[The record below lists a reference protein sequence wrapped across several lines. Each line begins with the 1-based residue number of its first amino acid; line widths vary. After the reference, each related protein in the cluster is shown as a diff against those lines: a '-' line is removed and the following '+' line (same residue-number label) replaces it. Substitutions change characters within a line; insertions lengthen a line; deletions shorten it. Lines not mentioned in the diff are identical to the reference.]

1 MDASKIKERVK
12 ELLVKSARGRSLQIA
27 SELQHGTKGILEA
40 LYGPGSIQ
48 GKNFEGHLE
57 RVIGKSPIMGAPS
70 IQENIIEAIRGTLES
85 VLREIDSGLIG
96 SLQSTVTGEVITD
109 LIKLSRKV
117 LNEAAADGK
126 NVAAVL
132 SAAAFEDTIRR
143 IATKHGLPE
152 REKLADTLEEMKKMG
167 ILKGA
172 QVGIAQ
178 SYLGFRNKA
187 LHAKWDEVDVAA
199 VQSVLAF
206 TEQMIL
212 AHFS

>member
-1 MDASKIKERVK
+1 MEASTIKNRVK
-12 ELLVKSARGRSLQIA
+12 EVLAKCTQRVSLQLV
-27 SELQHGTKGILEA
+27 SELRHGTAGILEA

-48 GKNFEGHLE
+48 EKTFQGHLDK
-57 RVIGKSPIMGAPS
+57 VLHNAPISSPS
-70 IQENIIEAIRGTLES
+70 VQENIIEAIRGTLES
-85 VLREIDSGLIG
+85 VLREIDSGLIS
-96 SLQSTVTGEVITD
+96 SLQSTVTGEVLTD

-117 LNEAAADGK
+117 LDEAAADGK

-143 IATKHGLPE
+143 IAAKHGLPE
-152 REKLADTLEEMKKMG
+152 REKLADTLEAMKKNG

-187 LHAKWDEVDVAA
+187 LHAKWDEIDVAA

>member
-1 MDASKIKERVK
+1 MDANTIKNRIK
-12 ELLVKSARGRSLQIA
+12 ELLVKSGREASLQIV
-27 SELQHGTKGILEA
+27 SELQHGTKSILEA

-48 GKNFEGHLE
+48 EKNFEGHLDKIL
-57 RVIGKSPIMGAPS
+57 RNSPIS
-70 IQENIIEAIRGTLES
+70 SSLTQENIIEAIRGTLES
-85 VLREIDSGLIG
+85 VLREIHSGLIG
-96 SLQSTVTGEVITD
+96 SLQSTVTGEVLTD

-117 LNEAAADGK
+117 LDEAAADGK

-132 SAAAFEDTIRR
+132 GAAAFEDTIRR
-143 IATKHGLPE
+143 IAAKHGLPE
-152 REKLADTLEEMKKMG
+152 REKLADTLEEMKKNG

-187 LHAKWDEVDVAA
+187 LHAKWDDVDVSA

-206 TEQMIL
+206 TEQLIM

>member
-1 MDASKIKERVK
+1 MEASTITNRVK
-12 ELLVKSARGRSLQIA
+12 ELLAKCTQGVSLQLV
-27 SELQHGTKGILEA
+27 SELRHGTSGILEA

-48 GKNFEGHLE
+48 EKNLQVHLDK
-57 RVIGKSPIMGAPS
+57 VLGTAHPS
-70 IQENIIEAIRGTLES
+70 ITGIQKYIIESIHGTLES

-96 SLQSTVTGEVITD
+96 SLQSTVTGEVLTD
-109 LIKLSRKV
+109 LIQLSRKV
-117 LNEAAADGK
+117 LDEAAADGK

-132 SAAAFEDTIRR
+132 GAAAFEDTIRR
-143 IATKHGLPE
+143 IAAKHGLPE
-152 REKLADTLEEMKKMG
+152 REKLADTLEEMKKNG

-187 LHAKWDEVDVAA
+187 LHAKWDDVDVSA

-206 TEQMIL
+206 TEQLIM